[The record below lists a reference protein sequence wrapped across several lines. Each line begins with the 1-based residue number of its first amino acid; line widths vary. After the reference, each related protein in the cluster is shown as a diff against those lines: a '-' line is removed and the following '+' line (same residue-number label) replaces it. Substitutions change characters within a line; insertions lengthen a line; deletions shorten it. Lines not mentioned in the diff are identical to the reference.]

1 MEYVEMKAVSSLSI
15 AVLLLTVV
23 SIPASAGSYQIYVND
38 GDVIVDRSHNGARV
52 ITRDIIIERQPTV
65 IVETPIVLTQPV
77 TVYPEPIYYGYS
89 ASYTQIISAPAN
101 RCWYQAD
108 PYTFLG
114 DVFGYDYDLICR

>member
-1 MEYVEMKAVSSLSI
+1 VYFSWPSPWLFAILGPIPHLNYLSSFRG
-15 AVLLLTVV
+15 
-23 SIPASAGSYQIYVND
+23 PFQ
-38 GDVIVDRSHNGARV
+38 

-77 TVYPEPIYYGYS
+77 TVYPEPIYYGYP